1 MGDKLPR
8 PAFPAQIFDAGGSMT
23 AETLET
29 RKKPGM
35 INDHIDPA
43 KWPWWAIVLVLM
55 GILFGIAVI
64 VNPKYNEAFAYLLGG
79 VTVTLRVTVS
89 AYFLATLIGLL
100 VGLARVSKNPI
111 IYNAATLYVEVI
123 RGIPMIVLI
132 LYFAYAFIPLVVDGI
147 HWLGGLGL
155 AIAPT
160 SGFFMGLATLSIR
173 SIPAEVRGILALA
186 VGYGAFEAEV
196 FRAGIQSI
204 GKGQMEAAKSLGMTY
219 LQAMRFVIL
228 PQAIRRVLPP
238 LGNDFIAL
246 LKDSALL
253 TVLAINELTQLS
265 RLRRASTFQIIET
278 FNVVAFMYLSMT
290 LILSAVVRWLEKK
303 MRIEE

>member
-1 MGDKLPR
+1 
-8 PAFPAQIFDAGGSMT
+8 MT
-23 AETLET
+23 AETLSN
-29 RKKPGM
+29 RKQPGM
-35 INDHIDPA
+35 IKDGVDPS
-43 KWPWWAIVLVLM
+43 KWPWWAITLVLV
-55 GILFGIAVI
+55 GIAFTYAVI
-64 VNPKYNEAFAYLLGG
+64 VNPKYNDAFFYLLGG
-79 VTVTLRVTVS
+79 VAVTLRVTIS
-89 AYFLATLIGLL
+89 AYVLATIIGLL

-132 LYFAYAFIPLVVDGI
+132 LYFAYAFIPIVVEGI
-147 HWLGGLGL
+147 HGIGNLGL
-155 AIAPT
+155 ALLPA
-160 SGFFMGLATLSIR
+160 SGFFYGVANLSIR

-219 LQAMRFVIL
+219 LQSMRYVIL

-238 LGNDFIAL
+238 LGNDFIAM

-265 RLRRASTFQIIET
+265 RLRRASTFQIIEV

-290 LILSAVVRWLEKK
+290 LVLSAGVRWLEKRMK
-303 MRIEE
+303 IEE